1 MKVIRVKDAN
11 EGGKKAFEIIK
22 DGMEN
27 GVKVLGLAT
36 GSTPETLYKEMTTSD
51 LDFSDM
57 TSVNLDEYVGLDGSD
72 DQSYR
77 YFMNDHLFNKKPFKE
92 TFVPNGKAED
102 LEAECK
108 RYDEVIAEHPLDLQV
123 LGIGRNGHIGFNEPG
138 TPFDVTTHV
147 VELTESTIEANK
159 RYFDKVE
166 DVPTHALSMGIGSIM
181 QSKKILLMAFGTD
194 KADAIKGMIDGE
206 VTVDLPASVLQNH
219 ADVTVIIDEDAASK
233 LYSYSMKCRGKFLGT
248 FFVSSSSYFKYVSGI
263 VYAEII
269 KLIFR
274 CLLSERINS

>member
-123 LGIGRNGHIGFNEPG
+123 LGIGLNGHIGFNEPG

-233 LYSYSMKCRGKFLGT
+233 L
-248 FFVSSSSYFKYVSGI
+248 
-263 VYAEII
+263 
-269 KLIFR
+269 
-274 CLLSERINS
+274 